1 MILLH
6 VGSPDEKYLH
16 QIGKLLLQEKY
27 VADVR
32 IDTIRRLALDEKGEL
47 KEIARYIL
55 VCKTKAL
62 LFTLIVDFLREKL
75 GTNLP
80 EIYALPIVNMERS
93 QEELLRN
100 RTRPA

>member
-6 VGSPDEKYLH
+6 VGSSDDKVLHTIAKQLLKEKF
-16 QIGKLLLQEKY
+16 

-32 IDTIRRLALDEKGEL
+32 IDTIHRLTFDKQDNLVEVPL
-47 KEIARYIL
+47 YLL

-62 LFTLIVDFLREKL
+62 LFTLIIDFLRQQL
-75 GTNLP
+75 GEQLP
-80 EIYALPIVNMERS
+80 EIYALPIVSMERS

-100 RTRPA
+100 RTRSA